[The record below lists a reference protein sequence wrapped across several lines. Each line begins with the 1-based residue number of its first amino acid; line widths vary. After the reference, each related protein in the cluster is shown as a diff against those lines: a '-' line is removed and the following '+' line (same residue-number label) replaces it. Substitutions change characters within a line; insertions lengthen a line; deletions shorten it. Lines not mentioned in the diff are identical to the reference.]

1 MAEIDILIAVDTDSL
16 IQQGLSQD
24 SNSPTNVGDNYIY
37 AIVRS
42 DEAISGQAGA
52 ELNVAAETMDIIR
65 WRMTSL
71 TLNASYDTIPYKFV
85 VSRGPDLVKDN
96 GPEIVTVSTPLPN
109 PDDLLHPG
117 RQSVQSFFWQA
128 DVKKPGNA
136 TYHFQF
142 MILDRHG
149 KVKGYC
155 TWDPFITIT
164 D

>member
-24 SNSPTNVGDNYIY
+24 SNSPTNVGDNCIY

-42 DEAISGQAGA
+42 DEAVSGQAGA

-96 GPEIVTVSTPLPN
+96 GPEIVTVS
-109 PDDLLHPG
+109 
-117 RQSVQSFFWQA
+117 
-128 DVKKPGNA
+128 
-136 TYHFQF
+136 
-142 MILDRHG
+142 
-149 KVKGYC
+149 
-155 TWDPFITIT
+155 
-164 D
+164 